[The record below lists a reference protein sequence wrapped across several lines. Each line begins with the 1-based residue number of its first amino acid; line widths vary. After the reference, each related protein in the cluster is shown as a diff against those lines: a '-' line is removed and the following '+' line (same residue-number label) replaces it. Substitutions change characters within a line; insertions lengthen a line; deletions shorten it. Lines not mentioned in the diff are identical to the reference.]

1 MNRLSVRQ
9 FRIHRY
15 LPYIRDKAF
24 LNSASKDSALGVIN
38 LRTLEEST
46 SLQILLV
53 VVGGLMI
60 GSFLNVVISR
70 VPAFAAN
77 QYRLI
82 GIKGPVFDLLTPTR
96 SICPAC
102 EKVIPWRHNI
112 PVFSWIFLRGQAA
125 CCDARIPVR
134 YLVVECMGLAIV
146 LTAWSIHGATWPAI
160 AYSTFCLLL
169 LAIAVVD
176 IETRTIPLV
185 LTIPL
190 GASGLLVAILG
201 MEYGASINIENAVY
215 GMFLGGFGTW
225 ALRYVQLRITHRLN
239 LGGGDLYLAATL
251 GAWLGWQVIPFAL
264 TIAYASLMVYRIG
277 YLARHGAKRDTSI
290 AFAPF
295 LVFGGILVYLHGT
308 LS

>member
-1 MNRLSVRQ
+1 MVIL
-9 FRIHRY
+9 RI
-15 LPYIRDKAF
+15 
-24 LNSASKDSALGVIN
+24 
-38 LRTLEEST
+38 LEESI
-46 SLQILLV
+46 SLQIPLV
-53 VVGGLMI
+53 VVAGLMI

-82 GIKGPVFDLLTPTR
+82 SVKGPVFDLLTPTR

-112 PVFSWIFLRGQAA
+112 PVLSWIFLRGQAP

-134 YLVVECMGLAIV
+134 YLVVECMTLAFV

-160 AYSTFCLLL
+160 AFSTFCLLL

-201 MEYGASINIENAVY
+201 MDYGALIVIENAVY

-225 ALRYVQLRITHRLN
+225 AFRYVQLRITHRLN

-251 GAWLGWQVIPFAL
+251 GTWLGWRALPFAL
-264 TIAYASLMVYRIG
+264 MIAFASVMVYRIE
-277 YLARHGAKRDTSI
+277 YRARHGTRRDTSI
-290 AFAPF
+290 AFAPY